1 MPPRSNLPALFL
13 SAVREK
19 GRPDL
24 FATRRAGGW
33 EWISSQQALALV
45 REIAA
50 GLVAL
55 GVSPGDRVVLV
66 SENRPEWILSDLGIQ
81 FAGAVTVPIYP
92 TLPADQVRY
101 LLKDSGARVAVVST
115 ADQAAKVHSVRHGS
129 AIERVVGIDAEG
141 QEILHFGDLLGRGRA
156 HLEAQPGIVEERL
169 AGLHPSHL
177 ATIIYTSGTT
187 GVPKGVMLTH
197 ANIASNVDAS
207 IHTFHF
213 QQGDVALSF
222 LPLSHVLERM
232 VQYAFL
238 EMGIGIAYVRSLE
251 RVADAL
257 VEVRPHVFVT
267 VPRLLERVA
276 QKVAEGV
283 EQQTGVKKFVGH
295 RALAAVDAAA
305 DAFLAGRRPRG
316 LSAVS
321 YSLAERL
328 IAGKVRG
335 KLGGRVRFLI
345 SGGAALSPT
354 VARFFWGLGIPVYE
368 GYGLTETSPVLTVNY
383 PGAVRIGTVGKAVPG
398 VELRIAS
405 DGEILAR
412 GPNVMVGYFNKELET
427 EEVMRG
433 GWFHTGDLG
442 TLDKDGFVKIT
453 GRKKEIMVLSTGKN
467 IAPRA
472 VEEALERSPYIGQAV
487 AVGDE
492 RPSVGVLVV
501 PNFDALDEWARAHQ
515 LPHDDRAALLAR
527 PEVRQLFQQEINR
540 HQADLAVFEKV
551 RQFEFLHEEPSEEN
565 GLLTPTKKIRR
576 RAVID
581 RFRHLVERMYQ

>member
-1 MPPRSNLPALFL
+1 MPPRSNLPAMFL

-19 GRPDL
+19 ERPDL
-24 FATRRAGGW
+24 FGTRRSGGW
-33 EWISSQQALALV
+33 EWISSQQALVTV

-81 FAGAVTVPIYP
+81 FAGGVTVPIYP
-92 TLPADQVRY
+92 TLPADQVRF
-101 LLKDSGARVAVVST
+101 LLQDSGAKVAIVST
-115 ADQAAKVHSVRHGS
+115 AEQAAKVNRVRQGS
-129 AIERVVGIDAEG
+129 AVEAVVGIDAEG
-141 QEILHFGDLLGRGRA
+141 QEILPLAALLGRGRT
-156 HLEAQPGIVEERL
+156 HLETQPGIVEERL
-169 AGLHPSHL
+169 AGLHPSLL

-187 GVPKGVMLTH
+187 GIPKGVMLTH
-197 ANIASNVDAS
+197 ANISSNVDAS
-207 IHTFHF
+207 VHTFQF
-213 QQGDVALSF
+213 KQGDLALSF

-232 VQYAFL
+232 VQYAYL
-238 EMGIGIAYVRSLE
+238 EVGIGIAYVRSLE

-267 VPRLLERVA
+267 VPRLLERVS

-283 EQQTGVKKFVGH
+283 EQQSGLKKFIGH
-295 RALAAVDAAA
+295 RALAAVDGAA
-305 DAFLAGRRPRG
+305 DAFLAEHRPRG
-316 LSAVS
+316 LSALS
-321 YSLAERL
+321 YKLAERL
-328 IAGKVRG
+328 IAAKVKE

-345 SGGAALSPT
+345 SGGAALSPA

-383 PGAVRIGTVGKAVPG
+383 PGAVRIGTVGKAIPG
-398 VELRIAS
+398 VELRIAA

-412 GPNVMVGYFNKELET
+412 GPNIMAGYFQKELET

-433 GWFHTGDLG
+433 GWFHSGDLG
-442 TLDKDGFVKIT
+442 TLDQDGFLKIT

-472 VEEALERSPYIGQAV
+472 VEEALERSPFIGQAV

-501 PNFDALDEWARAHQ
+501 PNFEALDAWAKERE
-515 LPHDDRAALLAR
+515 LPLDDRATLLAR

-540 HQADLAVFEKV
+540 HQAELAVFEKV

-576 RAVID
+576 RAVIE

>member
-24 FATRRAGGW
+24 FGIRRSGGW
-33 EWISSQQALALV
+33 EWISSLDALTQV

-55 GVSPGDRVVLV
+55 GLQPGDRVVLV

-81 FAGAVTVPIYP
+81 FAGGITVPVYP
-92 TLPADQVRY
+92 TLPAEQVRY
-101 LLKDSGARVAVVST
+101 LLRDSGAKVALVST
-115 ADQAAKVHSVRHGS
+115 NDQAAKVNGVRRET
-129 AIERVVGIDAEG
+129 AIEQIAGMDTEADGV
-141 QEILHFGDLLGRGRA
+141 LHFSVLRERGAA
-156 HLEAQPGIVEERL
+156 HLLAHPGLIEERL
-169 AGLHPSHL
+169 AGLNPGNL

-187 GVPKGVMLTH
+187 GIPKGVMLTH

-207 IHTFHF
+207 IHTFQF
-213 QQGDVALSF
+213 EQGDVALSF

-232 VQYAFL
+232 VQYAYL

-251 RVADAL
+251 RVADSL
-257 VEVRPHVFVT
+257 VEVRPNVFVT

-283 EQQTGVKKFVGH
+283 EQQTGVKKLVGG

-305 DAFLAGRRPRG
+305 DAFLAGHRPRG
-316 LSAVS
+316 LAAVS
-321 YSLAERL
+321 YALAERL
-328 IAGKVRG
+328 IAGKVRD

-345 SGGAALSPT
+345 SGGAALSPS

-368 GYGLTETSPVLTVNY
+368 GYGLTETSPVLAVNF
-383 PGAVRIGTVGKAVPG
+383 PGSVRVGTVGKPIPG
-398 VELRIAS
+398 VEIKIAA
-405 DGEILAR
+405 DGEILSR
-412 GPNVMVGYFNKELET
+412 GPNVMMGYFNKELDT
-427 EEVMRG
+427 EEVLRG

-442 TLDKDGFVKIT
+442 SFDRDGFLKIT

-472 VEEALERSPYIGQAV
+472 IEEALERSPYIALVV

-492 RPSVGVLVV
+492 RPSVGALIV
-501 PNFDALDEWARAHQ
+501 PNFEAVAAWAKEKN
-515 LPHDDRAALLAR
+515 LPADDRAALLAR

-540 HQADLAVFEKV
+540 HQVNLAVFEKA

>member
-24 FATRRAGGW
+24 FGTRRAGGW
-33 EWISSQQALALV
+33 EWISSADALTQV

-50 GLVAL
+50 GLMAL
-55 GVSPGDRVVLV
+55 GLQPGDRVVLV

-81 FAGAVTVPIYP
+81 FAGGITVPVYP
-92 TLPADQVRY
+92 TLPAEQVRY
-101 LLKDSGARVAVVST
+101 LLRDCGARLAIVST
-115 ADQAAKVHSVRHGS
+115 ADQAAKVNSVRRET
-129 AIERVVGIDAEG
+129 AIEQVVGMDAESDG
-141 QEILHFGDLLGRGRA
+141 LTHFSVLRERGAA
-156 HLEAQPGIVEERL
+156 HLAAHPGLIEERL
-169 AGLHPSHL
+169 AGLNPGNL

-187 GVPKGVMLTH
+187 GIPKGVMLTH

-207 IHTFHF
+207 IHTFRF
-213 QQGDVALSF
+213 EQGDVALSF

-251 RVADAL
+251 RVADSL
-257 VEVRPHVFVT
+257 TEVRPNVFVT

-283 EQQTGVKKFVGH
+283 EQQTGVKKLIGG

-305 DAFLAGRRPRG
+305 DAFLAGHRPRG
-316 LSAVS
+316 LAAVS
-321 YSLAERL
+321 FALAERL
-328 IAGKVRG
+328 IAGKVRE

-345 SGGAALSPT
+345 SGGAALSPS

-368 GYGLTETSPVLTVNY
+368 GYGLTETAPVLAVNC
-383 PGAVRIGTVGKAVPG
+383 PGSVRIGTVGKPIPG
-398 VELRIAS
+398 VEIRIAA
-405 DGEILAR
+405 DGEILSR
-412 GPNVMVGYFNKELET
+412 GPNTMLGYFNKETET
-427 EEVMRG
+427 EEVLRG

-442 TLDKDGFVKIT
+442 AFDRDGFLKIT
-453 GRKKEIMVLSTGKN
+453 GRKKEILVLSTGKN

-472 VEEALERSPYIGQAV
+472 IEEALERSPYIAQV
-487 AVGDE
+487 IAVGDE
-492 RPSVGVLVV
+492 RPSVGALIV
-501 PNFDALDEWARAHQ
+501 PNFDAVEAWAKEKS
-515 LPHDDRAALLAR
+515 LPADDRAALLAR

-540 HQADLAVFEKV
+540 HQANLAIFEKA

-565 GLLTPTKKIRR
+565 GLLTPTKKVRR
-576 RAVID
+576 RAVIE

>member
-24 FATRRAGGW
+24 FGARRSGGW
-33 EWISSQQALALV
+33 EWISSQDALAQV

-55 GVSPGDRVVLV
+55 GLQAGERVALV
-66 SENRPEWILSDLGIQ
+66 SENRPEWIMSDLGIQ
-81 FAGAVTVPIYP
+81 FAGGITVPVYP
-92 TLPADQVRY
+92 TLPAEQVRY
-101 LLKDSGARVAVVST
+101 LLRDSGARIAIVST
-115 ADQAAKVHSVRHGS
+115 TDQASKINSVRRDS
-129 AIERVVGIDAEG
+129 AIEHVAGMDTEAEG
-141 QEILHFGDLLGRGRA
+141 VLHFSALRERGAA
-156 HLEAQPGIVEERL
+156 HLLAHPGLIEERL
-169 AGLHPSHL
+169 AGLSPGNL

-187 GVPKGVMLTH
+187 GIPKGVMLTH

-207 IHTFHF
+207 IRTFQF
-213 QQGDVALSF
+213 EQGDLALSF

-251 RVADAL
+251 RVADSL
-257 VEVRPHVFVT
+257 VEVRPNVFVT

-276 QKVAEGV
+276 QKVTEGV
-283 EQQTGVKKFVGH
+283 EQQTGLKKFIGG

-305 DAFLAGRRPRG
+305 DAFLAGHRPRG
-316 LSAVS
+316 VAALS
-321 YSLAERL
+321 YGLAERL
-328 IAGKVRG
+328 IAGKVRE

-345 SGGAALSPT
+345 SGGAALSPS

-368 GYGLTETSPVLTVNY
+368 GYGLTETAPVLAVNF
-383 PGAVRIGTVGKAVPG
+383 PGAVRVGSVGKPIPG
-398 VELRIAS
+398 VEIRIAG
-405 DGEILAR
+405 DGEILSR
-412 GPNVMVGYFNKELET
+412 GPNVMTGYLNKPLET
-427 EEVMRG
+427 EEVLRG

-442 TLDKDGFVKIT
+442 AFDKDGFLKIT

-472 VEEALERSPYIGQAV
+472 IEEALERSPYIAQVV

-492 RPSVGVLVV
+492 RPSVGALIV
-501 PNFDALDEWARAHQ
+501 PNFDAVVAWAREKN
-515 LPHDDRAALLAR
+515 LPVDDRGALLAR

-540 HQADLAVFEKV
+540 HQANLAVFEKA

-576 RAVID
+576 RAIID